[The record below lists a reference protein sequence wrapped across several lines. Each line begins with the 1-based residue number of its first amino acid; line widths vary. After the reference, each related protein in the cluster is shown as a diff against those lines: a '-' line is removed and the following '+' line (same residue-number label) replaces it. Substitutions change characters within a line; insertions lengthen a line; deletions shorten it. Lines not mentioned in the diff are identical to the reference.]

1 MKITNITKWIVPA
14 LIVGLS
20 LTSCSKDDE
29 NPDGQQTGQ
38 TKTIEW
44 EVFHEFTNGEV
55 ISNFA
60 ITDDAKWLF
69 YTDAYKVI
77 HRINKS
83 TGEKKVLSS
92 NPTGASYVHYKNG
105 KLYLLY
111 EKDYK
116 SYFAVSNDFGE
127 TITEY
132 HVGSYTNF
140 AAGWYDGTFMRLI
153 VNRLFVM
160 PNGDLVLPHIM
171 DKANNATYLE
181 DNKLIAVSADGGAT
195 WNRKTTDH
203 SYISAQQGNRLFA
216 ISEAWTGVGTSELF
230 NSDNGGTSWQASN
243 LSYRPQAVD
252 KENNLIAGFRNEIQ
266 KLKGNTWTVYT
277 WQGETNAMD
286 GLVFLNGLKYEGETG
301 NDPNGRKMDDME
313 FDANNN
319 IYVIGR
325 NYTTICRTKL
335 N

>member
-1 MKITNITKWIVPA
+1 MSIAKITKWIAPA
-14 LIVGLS
+14 LVAGL
-20 LTSCSKDDE
+20 LFTSCSKDDE

-44 EVFHEFTNGEV
+44 EVFHEFEPGETV
-55 ISNFA
+55 TRFEIS
-60 ITDDAKWLF
+60 DDAKWLF
-69 YTDAYKVI
+69 YTNGMGTSY
-77 HRINKS
+77 RINKT
-83 TGEKKVLSS
+83 TGEKSLLYA
-92 NPTGASYVHYKNG
+92 NPLQFENG
-105 KLYLLY
+105 KLYLY
-111 EKDYK
+111 VEKDYK
-116 SYFAVSNDFGE
+116 SYFAVSDDFGE
-127 TITEY
+127 TKTE
-132 HVGSYTNF
+132 HLVGTYTNY
-140 AAGWYDGTFMRLI
+140 AAGWYDGAFMNLI

-160 PNGDLVLPHIM
+160 PNGDLILPHIM

-181 DNKLIAVSADGGAT
+181 DNKLIAVSTDGGAT

-203 SYISAQQGNRLFA
+203 SYISTQQGNRLFA
-216 ISEAWTGVGTSELF
+216 ISEAWTGVGKSELF
-230 NSDNGGTSWQASN
+230 HSDNGGTSWQASN
-243 LSYRPQAVD
+243 LTYRPQAVD

-266 KLKGNTWTVYT
+266 KLKGTTWTVYT

-301 NDPNGRKMDDME
+301 NDPNGRQMDDIE
-313 FDANNN
+313 FDTNNN